1 MGGEG
6 GEQEALDILQQ
17 ASAAASLSST
27 TCATHA
33 YFENRINCGREEDAE
48 EQPCE
53 AMLQVLGVD
62 GISWPPNTGLT
73 LCCWFRID
81 SLAHQPRAPGT
92 DGGAG
97 GTGGGTA
104 KSKPSALLFC
114 LRPHSATTFSG
125 TKEKVAMKA
134 ALTNGVL
141 SVESPGRFVANLG
154 AQSFDFGRLY
164 HLVLVYQRQRL
175 GTDTLTLYVDGR
187 EVEEQKVM
195 FEKNIKQD
203 LKTST
208 GMLKQKFDILLAGD
222 AVASGQDAEGK
233 GEKGG
238 GEKGAGGP
246 AAGPAVMRLGNACIL
261 DDAMPAKYINALFLV
276 GSEAICQVGSE
287 LGPSIPHD
295 ILSQEVLFHLDK
307 CNLLPAADVWS
318 KQAAVQKLC
327 SGTLLAGVRLS
338 CSASSV
344 CCYRQY
350 IDFSAAVE
358 PDNVIAQMV
367 SQAFTSDVAGAS
379 SQVLLHPSVQSVH
392 PLPFAEALRMVGG
405 VDILLSL
412 ISSAETTAVLN
423 RSLALLVSC
432 VRLKVRN
439 QEKLCRVQ
447 GYALLAHLLQRKA
460 KLMDGMSLHA
470 IFELVGINSS
480 NPALGALSNE
490 AALREVVFYNPLWE
504 LVGPKLAS
512 EAYKILSGFVM
523 SWQETVSTASQPAAS
538 PLCAT
543 QSTQNT
549 QHAVTASSLTGFT
562 SARLVLLGAVATWL
576 DLLLSLAARHV

>member
-1 MGGEG
+1 ME
-6 GEQEALDILQQ
+6 
-17 ASAAASLSST
+17 
-27 TCATHA
+27 
-33 YFENRINCGREEDAE
+33 
-48 EQPCE
+48 
-53 AMLQVLGVD
+53 

-81 SLAHQPRAPGT
+81 SLAHPPRDTGT
-92 DGGAG
+92 DAGAG
-97 GTGGGTA
+97 GTAGGTA

-114 LRPHSATTFSG
+114 LRPQGAGTFSG

-134 ALTNGVL
+134 GLTNGVL
-141 SVESPGRFVANLG
+141 SVESPGRFVATLG

-175 GTDTLTLYVDGR
+175 GSDTLTFYVDAR

-233 GEKGG
+233 GEKGV

-246 AAGPAVMRLGNACIL
+246 APAPAIMRLGHACLL

-318 KQAAVQKLC
+318 KQVAAQKLS

-367 SQAFTSDVAGAS
+367 SQAFTSDSAGAS
-379 SQVLLHPSVQSVH
+379 SQVRLHASVQSVH

-423 RSLALLVSC
+423 SSLALLVSC
-432 VRLKVRN
+432 VRLRVRN
-439 QEKLCRVQ
+439 QEKLCRAQ
-447 GYALLAHLLQRKA
+447 GYALLAHLLHRKA
-460 KLMDGMSLHA
+460 KLMDGMSVHA

-490 AALREVVFYNPLWE
+490 AALREVVLYNPLWE

-523 SWQETVSTASQPAAS
+523 SWQETVSTASQSAAS
-538 PLCAT
+538 PLSAT
-543 QSTQNT
+543 QSTQ
-549 QHAVTASSLTGFT
+549 HAVSASSLTGFT

-576 DLLLSLAARHV
+576 DLLLSLTARHV